1 MTVRAVPAG
10 TRRLV
15 GFGLAL
21 GAYLIGLF
29 HRAAPA
35 TIAGDL
41 AQAFGT
47 SAATLGILAAT
58 YYWVYTAMQIPS
70 GVLAD
75 TLGPRRL
82 LAGGG
87 VIVALGAALFALA
100 PGFGVAAAGRLLVA
114 LGSSVAFV
122 ACLKLVASWFEAR
135 LFATLTGTVVL
146 VGNLSSA
153 AAGGPFAWLLQGFGW
168 RESILAL
175 ALVSLAVALAS
186 WRLVDEVPH
195 VRPVRLRAGWRK
207 GLRGVLGNRAT
218 WPIFLANFGMGASF
232 MAFATLW
239 AVPYLVDM
247 HGMSRTTAAN
257 HVTVMLAVFAF
268 GGLAFGA
275 ASDRIGRRK
284 LLFVAGAAGL
294 TAAWLPLL
302 AGWPVQGAAG
312 YALVAGMGF
321 ASAGMTVSWT
331 CSKEVNA
338 PEYAG
343 IATGVVNMGI
353 FLGPAV
359 LQPVVGWVLDLGRD
373 AGAIAATHAPEEWQ
387 RGLLVMAG
395 LAAFGLVNTLF
406 VRETYAR
413 NTFREAT

>member
-1 MTVRAVPAG
+1 VTRVALPG
-10 TRRLV
+10 SRRLI

-29 HRAAPA
+29 HRAAPG

-47 SAATLGILAAT
+47 SAATLGVLAAT

-87 VIVALGAALFALA
+87 LIVAAGAALFAVA
-100 PGFGVAAAGRLLVA
+100 PGFGVAALGRLLVA

-122 ACLKLVASWFEAR
+122 ACLKLIASWFDVR
-135 LFATLTGTVVL
+135 VFATLTGTVVL

-153 AAGGPFAWLLQGFGW
+153 AAGGPFAWLLQAVGW
-168 RESILAL
+168 REAILAL
-175 ALVSLAVALAS
+175 AALSAVVAIAS
-186 WRLVDEVPH
+186 WRLVDELPRARSVQ
-195 VRPVRLRAGWRK
+195 LEAGWRQ

-232 MAFATLW
+232 MSFATLW
-239 AVPYLVDM
+239 AVPYLVDV
-247 HGMSRTTAAN
+247 HGMSRVVAAN
-257 HVTVMLAVFAF
+257 HVTVLLGVFAF

-275 ASDRIGRRK
+275 VSDKIGRRK
-284 LLFVAGAAGL
+284 PLYVGGAAVL
-294 TAAWLPLL
+294 TAAWMPLL
-302 AGWPVQGAAG
+302 AGWPLNGAGG
-312 YALVAGMGF
+312 YALLAAMGF
-321 ASAGMTVSWT
+321 AAAGMTVSWA

-338 PEYAG
+338 PQYAG

-353 FLGPAV
+353 FLGPAAM
-359 LQPVVGWVLDLGRD
+359 QPAVGWVLDFGRG
-373 AGAIAATHAPEEWQ
+373 AGKIASAHSPEEWQ
-387 RGLLVMAG
+387 RGLLVLAG
-395 LAAFGLVNTLF
+395 LAAFGLANALF
-406 VRETYAR
+406 VHETRAR
-413 NTFREAT
+413 ARGAA